1 MKKNNTI
8 SGIIAL
14 LISQVLVKMFGLVYK
29 LYLANKTGFGDM
41 GNAIYNSGY
50 QIYALLLTISTI
62 GVPSAVA
69 KLVAEQS
76 NSRNRLVILKSSLLA
91 FSIIGIV
98 GSIVLMKYSGFIAT
112 NLLDIPEA
120 KKSIIAL
127 SPAIFNVCIISVY
140 RGYFN
145 GINKINITAK
155 SQTIEQIFKTIFTIV
170 FVEIVCIFSFSNVVY
185 MAAFANFATTAAT
198 MCGVIYLCMKNRG
211 EKDSSCV
218 SIRKICKILCIAFP
232 ISISAILA
240 SLNKNIDSITVIR
253 FLKLYMSEEKARI
266 QYGILSGK
274 IDVISSVP
282 VSFII
287 SISATIIPMVASY
300 NRNNNKKEICDI
312 VRKYIK
318 YTTLFILPCC
328 VCMFIFSKEILEL
341 LFGSSDGAIYF
352 KISSLAIIFIA
363 MEQIINSVLQGMGK
377 VFVPAIALGV
387 GVIAKLVLNI
397 QLLKFS
403 PEQYW
408 YGGVSGACIATLVC
422 HIIAFFIVSS
432 VLKIKLKL
440 KIKNFKFLLKAII
453 ASCIMAVSWYYTCF
467 ILNGIIIKKLAI
479 ILAGIIA
486 VFIYMASIYLLKLF
500 SDDELSFIY
509 ECKKCEKI
517 EKNKK
522 TIKNKE
528 KRRILYKNGE

>member
-8 SGIIAL
+8 SGVIAL

-69 KLVAEQS
+69 KLVAEQN
-76 NSRNRLVILKSSLLA
+76 NSRNRLAILKSSLVA

-98 GSIVLMKYSGFIAT
+98 GSIVLIKSSNFIAT
-112 NLLDIPEA
+112 KMLDIPEA

-218 SIRKICKILCIAFP
+218 SIKKICKILCIAFP

-300 NRNNNKKEICDI
+300 NRNNNKREICDI

-363 MEQIINSVLQGMGK
+363 MEQIINSVLQGMGR

-387 GVIAKLVLNI
+387 GVIAKLILNL
-397 QLLKFS
+397 QLLKLS

-408 YGGVSGACIATLVC
+408 YGGVAGCCVATLVC
-422 HIIAFFIVSS
+422 HIIAFFIAFS
-432 VLKIKLKL
+432 VLKVELKL
-440 KIKNFKFLLKAII
+440 KFKNFKFLLKAII

-486 VFIYMASIYLLKLF
+486 VFIYMVSIYLLKLF
-500 SDDELSFIY
+500 SDNELSFVY
-509 ECKKCEKI
+509 ECTKHDKI

>member
-1 MKKNNTI
+1 MNMKKNNTI
-8 SGIIAL
+8 YGVIAL

-29 LYLANKTGFGDM
+29 LYLANKTGFGDV

-69 KLVAEQS
+69 KLVAEQ
-76 NSRNRLVILKSSLLA
+76 NNPKNRQTILKSSLVA
-91 FSIIGIV
+91 FSIIGII
-98 GSIVLMKYSGFIAT
+98 GTIILIKFSDFMASKM
-112 NLLDIPEA
+112 LDIPEA
-120 KKSIIAL
+120 KISIIAL

-170 FVEIVCIFSFSNVVY
+170 FVEIICIFSFSNVVY

-198 MCGVIYLCMKNRG
+198 MCGAIYLCTKNKN
-211 EKDSSCV
+211 EKNHGCV

-232 ISISAILA
+232 ISVSAILA
-240 SLNKNIDSITVIR
+240 SLNKNIDSVTVIR
-253 FLKLYMSEEKARI
+253 FLKLYMSEENARI

-282 VSFII
+282 ISFII
-287 SISATIIPMVASY
+287 SISATIIPLVASY
-300 NRNNNKKEICDI
+300 NRNNNKNEICDI

-328 VCMFIFSKEILEL
+328 VCMFIFSEQILEL
-341 LFGSSDGAIYF
+341 LFGSSDGANYF

-377 VFVPAIALGV
+377 VFVPAIALGG
-387 GVIAKLVLNI
+387 GVIVKLILNL
-397 QLLKFS
+397 QLLRLS

-408 YGGVSGACIATLVC
+408 YGGVTGACIATLVC
-422 HIIAFFIVSS
+422 HMIAFCVVFS
-432 VLKIKLKL
+432 VLKLKL
-440 KIKNFKFLLKAII
+440 KIKFKNFKFLLKAVI
-453 ASCIMAVSWYYTCF
+453 ASCIMAMSWYYTYF
-467 ILNGIIIKKLAI
+467 VLNGIIIKKLAI

-486 VFIYMASIYLLKLF
+486 VFIYMISIYLLNLF
-500 SDDELSFIY
+500 SDNELSFIY
-509 ECKKCEKI
+509 MCTSKKKI
-517 EKNKK
+517 KNNKK
-522 TIKNKE
+522 
-528 KRRILYKNGE
+528 